1 MFPCSFIGL
10 EMTIRSKSKKQN
22 KNGEKLKMV
31 EKENYPEYPPE
42 IKPIYP
48 QIPFTPDFQ
57 WRV

>member
-1 MFPCSFIGL
+1 
-10 EMTIRSKSKKQN
+10 
-22 KNGEKLKMV
+22 MV